1 MSVIST
7 RASRKYTL
15 GFDRIEE
22 VTQPLDPLNEETVME
37 NINEEGEME
46 IINE

>member
-1 MSVIST
+1 LPFLCGVVT
-7 RASRKYTL
+7 

-37 NINEEGEME
+37 NINEESEME